1 VEDDPDVEADRLLPA
16 ELPSDPPTERRVV
29 SFERDVRADFSDRL
43 ESVDGACENCD
54 LTLW

>member
-29 SFERDVRADFSDRL
+29 SFERDVRVVFSDRL
-43 ESVDGACENCD
+43 EPVDGVWEN
-54 LTLW
+54 